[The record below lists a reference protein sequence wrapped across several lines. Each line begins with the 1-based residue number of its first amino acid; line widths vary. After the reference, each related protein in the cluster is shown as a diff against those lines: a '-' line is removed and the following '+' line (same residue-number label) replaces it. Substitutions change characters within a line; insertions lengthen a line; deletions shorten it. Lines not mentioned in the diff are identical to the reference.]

1 MASVEAQAIQREKE
15 ERERNER
22 LARIEAKLDRLLA
35 ALDDKNKPD
44 GEDEGG
50 EGKPAAKTTGKGK

>member
-35 ALDDKNKPD
+35 ALGDKTKPD
-44 GEDEGG
+44 GEDEGD
-50 EGKPAAKTTGKGK
+50 GKPVAKTTPAKGK